1 MPSVEIEIDMPMSD
15 EELGQRIQIL
25 GELIVN
31 RIKQNIRDMNLIR
44 TGDLLQKWFTSYSNG
59 VLTIESGTKYGQY
72 LEYGTYAYFDQ
83 YGFDDY
89 PEFTTEKKMYLSAE
103 AKKMFPKGTQ
113 PFAFVRKVIYNENVM
128 AELAEE
134 AFS

>member
-1 MPSVEIEIDMPMSD
+1 MPSVEIELLYPISD
-15 EELGQRIQIL
+15 TELSNRIRIL

-31 RIKQNIRDMNLIR
+31 RIKQNIRDMGLIR
-44 TGDLLQKWFTSYSNG
+44 TGDLLQKWFVSYDSG
-59 VLTIESGTKYGQY
+59 LLTIESGTKYGQY

-89 PEFTTEKKMYLSAE
+89 PEFTTEKKMNLSLE
-103 AKKMFPKGTQ
+103 ARKMFPKGVQ

-128 AELAEE
+128 GELARE